1 MRKTV
6 RIDDIVYLAKNDIT
20 LAERFMREGKPELAK
35 DLYKRIEGMMSVISL
50 ALDYK
55 NFDKEWD
62 EMHRL
67 IHNS

>member
-6 RIDDIVYLAKNDIT
+6 RIDDIVSLAKGERMR
-20 LAERFMREGKPELAK
+20 AERYLREGKPELAK
-35 DLYKRIEGMMSVISL
+35 NLYKRIEGMMTVISL

-62 EMHRL
+62 EMHSL